1 MQHGDYFLGLKYATC
16 LYVYV
21 FESSIININLTGKWI
36 LIRADGGALGSI
48 SRLKI
53 VRVTRHP
60 LL

>member
-16 LYVYV
+16 LYVYQYL
-21 FESSIININLTGKWI
+21 NIGT
-36 LIRADGGALGSI
+36 I

-60 LL
+60 